1 MANTK
6 KIPTQEFD
14 EKFESGE
21 SMSAHVDWNA
31 ATKTVNLDL
40 PVWVIRALDV
50 EASRRGVARQA
61 LMKMWLVDRLDD
73 LSKKEAS

>member
-1 MANTK
+1 MAKTK
-6 KIPTQEFD
+6 KISTKEFD

-21 SMSAHVDWNA
+21 SMSAHVDWDS

-40 PVWVIRALDV
+40 PVWAIRALDS

-61 LMKMWLVDRLDD
+61 LMKMWLVDRIDG